1 MLSIWHTIS
10 QKYVL
15 SGETRALS
23 QSSHEPPEIQALTE
37 EYSGESSNSCTND
50 SCTNDSVSLGM
61 SRTLSSDP
69 EAEVSA
75 RPDGGRRLA
84 DFIKNME
91 SFADGRPP
99 FAEGGQQGGLEFSSS
114 SESSQVLYLQG
125 NPDGNPGLEAVIN
138 KQLKREWQYQ

>member
-1 MLSIWHTIS
+1 MLPIWRTIS

-15 SGETRALS
+15 SGGTRTLS
-23 QSSHEPPEIQALTE
+23 QSSHEPPEMQALKE
-37 EYSGESSNSCTND
+37 EYSGESSNN
-50 SCTNDSVSLGM
+50 CTNDSVSLSM

-75 RPDGGRRLA
+75 RLDGGRRLA

-114 SESSQVLYLQG
+114 SESSQVL
-125 NPDGNPGLEAVIN
+125 
-138 KQLKREWQYQ
+138 

>member
-1 MLSIWHTIS
+1 MLPIWRTIS

-15 SGETRALS
+15 SGGTRALS
-23 QSSHEPPEIQALTE
+23 QSSHEPPEMQALKE

-50 SCTNDSVSLGM
+50 SCTNDSVSLSM

-75 RPDGGRRLA
+75 RLDGGRRLA

-91 SFADGRPP
+91 SFADGRPHSP
-99 FAEGGQQGGLEFSSS
+99 K
-114 SESSQVLYLQG
+114 VD
-125 NPDGNPGLEAVIN
+125 NKEAWSLALVQKARKCYTCKEIPMAI
-138 KQLKREWQYQ
+138 LA

>member
-1 MLSIWHTIS
+1 M
-10 QKYVL
+10 
-15 SGETRALS
+15 
-23 QSSHEPPEIQALTE
+23 QAPKE

-50 SCTNDSVSLGM
+50 SVSLSM
-61 SRTLSSDP
+61 SRILSSDP

-99 FAEGGQQGGLEFSSS
+99 F
-114 SESSQVLYLQG
+114 
-125 NPDGNPGLEAVIN
+125 PI
-138 KQLKREWQYQ
+138 R